1 MSEISR
7 VERAG
12 LTRPAAKT
20 EVPGE
25 KLSFTEILAERRGT
39 LNVEKLKK
47 TLKDIEKQGKVLA
60 NTCTAEDLMKYKKM
74 IKDFFDE
81 VLKHSLKV
89 EQRTG
94 FRRMKIYK
102 TIEIVDQKLLDLSD
116 AILKQ
121 QEKGL
126 NILARIG
133 QIQGLLVDILA

>member
-1 MSEISR
+1 
-7 VERAG
+7 
-12 LTRPAAKT
+12 
-20 EVPGE
+20 
-25 KLSFTEILAERRGT
+25 
-39 LNVEKLKK
+39 
-47 TLKDIEKQGKVLA
+47 
-60 NTCTAEDLMKYKKM
+60 TAEDLMKYKKM